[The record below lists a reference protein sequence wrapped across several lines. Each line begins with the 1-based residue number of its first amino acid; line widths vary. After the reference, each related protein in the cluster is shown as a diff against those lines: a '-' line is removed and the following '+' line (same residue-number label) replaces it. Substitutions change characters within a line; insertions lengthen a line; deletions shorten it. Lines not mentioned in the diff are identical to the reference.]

1 MLQYRCVQLGSRLG
15 LTSVTSVT
23 CSVTIQVIGSKWS
36 RGEGRVFQVY
46 RELHR
51 VDITLLLAGCEGE

>member
-1 MLQYRCVQLGSRLG
+1 MYRCVQFGSRLG

-36 RGEGRVFQVY
+36 RGEGRVSGVQ
-46 RELHR
+46 RTAPSRHHS
-51 VDITLLLAGCEGE
+51 TAGRL